1 MTAKGK
7 PQMRNI
13 RAPNAVAPGM
23 IVTLIRP
30 REPETDWMLA
40 PEDGSEPERL
50 SLGPNEF
57 LTLEMVMGGSDRV
70 RVHAVR
76 AGDGWDILRRVQDA

>member
-1 MTAKGK
+1 
-7 PQMRNI
+7 
-13 RAPNAVAPGM
+13 M

-30 REPETDWMLA
+30 PTPETDWLLA

-50 SLGPNEF
+50 RLGPNEA

-70 RVHAVR
+70 RVHARR